1 METCEAAV
9 LIAID
14 SGKEVKAGTLSRTD
28 EGREVLDNGCGYGM
42 WKILR

>member
-1 METCEAAV
+1 MKTREVTV
-9 LIAID
+9 LTTID
-14 SGKEVKAGTLSRTD
+14 SSNEVKTGTLSCTD